1 MTRTRALWASSPRK
15 IMAALFAVLAAT
27 ALAVGSGA
35 NFNSTSANPSNVL
48 SAGTMSQS
56 NSKDGAAV
64 LTADKL
70 KPGDATTGTVDIKNT
85 GDVDGTFTLLKSS
98 VVDLPALPA
107 FSKLL
112 TLKVEDLGDP
122 ACVSSCPAAQTVYSG
137 NVFDMASLALGTY
150 APGVTHR
157 YRFTATFPDG
167 TAGER
172 QHVRR
177 CQDHGRLQLRVH
189 ELSPPSL
196 LSRGP
201 LRRAV
206 GGA

>member
-1 MTRTRALWASSPRK
+1 MSRTKALWATSPRK
-15 IMAALFAVLAAT
+15 IMAALFAVLAAS

-35 NFNSTSANPSNVL
+35 NFSSTSANPSNVL

-56 NSKDGAAV
+56 NSKGGAAI

-70 KPGDATTGTVDIKNT
+70 KPGDAATGTVDIQNT
-85 GDVDGTFTLLKSS
+85 GDVNGTFTLLKSS

-122 ACVSSCPAAQTVYSG
+122 ACVSSCPAVQTVYSG

-167 TAGER
+167 TPANDNTYAG
-172 QHVRR
+172 
-177 CQDHGRLQLRVH
+177 
-189 ELSPPSL
+189 
-196 LSRGP
+196 
-201 LRRAV
+201 AKTTV
-206 GGA
+206 GYSFESTS

>member
-56 NSKDGAAV
+56 NSKDSAAV

-157 YRFTATFPDG
+157 YKFTATFPDG
-167 TAGER
+167 TPANDNTYAG
-172 QHVRR
+172 
-177 CQDHGRLQLRVH
+177 
-189 ELSPPSL
+189 
-196 LSRGP
+196 
-201 LRRAV
+201 AKTTV
-206 GGA
+206 GYSFESTS

>member
-1 MTRTRALWASSPRK
+1 MSRTKALWATSPRK
-15 IMAALFAVLAAT
+15 IMAALFAVLAAS

-56 NSKDGAAV
+56 NSKSGAAI

-70 KPGDATTGTVDIKNT
+70 KPGDSTSGTVDIKNT
-85 GDVDGTFTLLKSS
+85 GDVNGAFTLVQSN
-98 VVDLPALPA
+98 VVDVPLLPT

-122 ACVSSCPAAQTVYSG
+122 ACVTSCPAAQTVYSG
-137 NVFDMASLALGTY
+137 NVFDMASLSLGTY

-157 YRFTATFPDG
+157 YKFTATFPNG
-167 TAGER
+167 TTAHDNPYAGAKTTVDYGFE
-172 QHVRR
+172 
-177 CQDHGRLQLRVH
+177 
-189 ELSPPSL
+189 STS
-196 LSRGP
+196 
-201 LRRAV
+201 
-206 GGA
+206 

>member
-27 ALAVGSGA
+27 TLAVGSGA
-35 NFNSTSANPSNVL
+35 NFNSASANPSNVL

-56 NSKDGAAV
+56 NSKSGAAI

-70 KPGDATTGTVDIKNT
+70 MPGDDTSGTVDIKNT

-112 TLKVEDLGDP
+112 TLTVEDLGDP
-122 ACVSSCPAAQTVYSG
+122 ACVSSCPPAQTVYSG
-137 NVFDMASLALGTY
+137 NVFDMASLPLGTY

-157 YRFTATFPDG
+157 YKFTATFPDG
-167 TAGER
+167 TPANDNNYAG
-172 QHVRR
+172 
-177 CQDHGRLQLRVH
+177 
-189 ELSPPSL
+189 
-196 LSRGP
+196 
-201 LRRAV
+201 AKTTV
-206 GGA
+206 GYSFESTS

>member
-1 MTRTRALWASSPRK
+1 
-15 IMAALFAVLAAT
+15 MAALFAVLAAT

-35 NFNSTSANPSNVL
+35 NFSSSSANPSNVL

-56 NSKDGAAV
+56 NSKAGAAI

-85 GDVDGTFTLLKSS
+85 GDVNGTFTMLKSS

-122 ACVSSCPAAQTVYSG
+122 ACVTGCPANSTAYQG
-137 NVFDMASLALGTY
+137 NVSDMATLSLGTY

-157 YRFTATFPDG
+157 YKFTATFPNG
-167 TAGER
+167 TSAHDNPYAG
-172 QHVRR
+172 
-177 CQDHGRLQLRVH
+177 
-189 ELSPPSL
+189 
-196 LSRGP
+196 
-201 LRRAV
+201 AKTTV
-206 GGA
+206 GYSFESTS